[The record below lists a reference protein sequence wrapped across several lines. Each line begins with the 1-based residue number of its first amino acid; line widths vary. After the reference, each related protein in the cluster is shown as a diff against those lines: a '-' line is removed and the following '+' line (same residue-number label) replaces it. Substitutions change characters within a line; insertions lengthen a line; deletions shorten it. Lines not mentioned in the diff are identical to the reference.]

1 MIIMK
6 NMGKIICLTVLLV
19 AGLMVT
25 PAIGSMS
32 KTGHRN
38 ITTQYVTTESV
49 TLDFVDCTGAVP
61 VKKEITISKAE
72 WISVC
77 NELQEIS
84 TPGASMKE
92 TLSVQLTV
100 FQKHHLVSQEINL
113 DSLLA
118 KFNEKTNTGKIKSLQ
133 ERIHA
138 APLINNSLFSVMSA
152 ITYTLENGTTVVLG
166 LNSFV
171 NYIGFDIIS
180 FHKGYATSGIQ
191 TNGLISRSVP
201 PGTYVGVMFGFF
213 GYWFGVKT
221 STGVYSSV
229 TVAGLTIITFW
240 LPIAS
245 AS

>member
-1 MIIMK
+1 MK
-6 NMGKIICLTVLLV
+6 NIGKIVCLTVLLV

-32 KTGHRN
+32 KAGHRIITSQN
-38 ITTQYVTTESV
+38 ITTESV

-61 VKKEITISKAE
+61 VKKEITMSKTE

-92 TLSVQLTV
+92 TLSAQITV
-100 FQKHHLVSQEINL
+100 FQKHNLVS
-113 DSLLA
+113 DDVTSHSLLS
-118 KFNEKTNTGKIKSLQ
+118 KTNQRTNNGKIQSLIQ
-133 ERIHA
+133 RMNT
-138 APLINNSLFSVMSA
+138 APLINNSIFSAMSA
-152 ITYTLENGTTVVLG
+152 ITFTLQNGTTVVLG

-180 FHKGYATSGIQ
+180 FHKGYTSTGIQ
-191 TNGLISRSVP
+191 TNGLISDSVP

-213 GYWFGVKT
+213 GYWLGVKT
-221 STGVYSSV
+221 STALYSSV
-229 TVAGLTIITFW
+229 TVAGLTIITVW
-240 LPIAS
+240 LPVPLNP
-245 AS
+245 